1 MVASKESASLLP
13 FEESPSQSPDSER
26 KRREERI
33 LDAAAA
39 LLVRWGYRKTTIDDV
54 AREAGVGK
62 GTIYLHWKDKN
73 ALFRSAILHVQQQ
86 ASEDIKQRIAD
97 DPQGGLFHRMWAHAM
112 LAALSYP
119 LLATIMKG
127 RTDIFQGLAGAFDAV
142 MINDLSNSYK
152 DYIVQLQR
160 AGLIRADIPVSI
172 IVFLTSALKIGAFMT
187 PDLLGPEHTPPL
199 EQLTEEV
206 SELLRRWLTPE
217 QLPSDTTAGKQ
228 ATVEWLEKLKQIE
241 DSEDGE
247 GNEDSEDNEDNG
259 RTQE

>member
-1 MVASKESASLLP
+1 MVASKETASPRP
-13 FEESPSQSPDSER
+13 FEESPPQSSDSER
-26 KRREERI
+26 ARREERI
-33 LDAAAA
+33 LDAAAT

-86 ASEDIKQRIAD
+86 AGEDIMQRIAD
-97 DPQGGLFHRMWAHAM
+97 DPQGGLFHRMWTHAM

-127 RTDIFQGLAGAFDAV
+127 RTEIFQGLAGTFDATT
-142 MINDLSNSYK
+142 INQLSGNYEE
-152 DYIVQLQR
+152 YIIQLQR

-172 IVFLTSALKIGAFMT
+172 IVFLTSALKIGAITT
-187 PDLLGPEHTPPL
+187 PDILGPEHTPPL

-206 SELLRRWLTPE
+206 SEMLRRWLTPE
-217 QLPSDTTAGKQ
+217 QLPSDTTAGKR
-228 ATVEWLEKLKQIE
+228 ALAEWLEKAKE
-241 DSEDGE
+241 VENAE
-247 GNEDSEDNEDNG
+247 E
-259 RTQE
+259 